1 MFITVNGIRLFY
13 EKEGSGPALILL
25 HGNGEDHTTFDA
37 LAEALKPYFTIYAI
51 DSRNHGQSQ
60 QTDIYDYT
68 VMSED
73 VFAFITAFTLAPVSI
88 VGFSDGGIIALL
100 LALHHPEVVY
110 KMALLGAN
118 LCPNDLLP
126 AVLQDMQR
134 IYEETKSPLFQL
146 MLTQPHISLSE
157 IKAVQTPTLL
167 IAGEHDIIRLSLYEE
182 MKSTMPNASV
192 FIVEGHD
199 HSSYIEHNDILS
211 GTLISFFIN
220 L

>member
-13 EKEGSGPALILL
+13 EKTGSGPALVLL

-37 LAEALKPYFTIYAI
+37 LTKALKPYFTIYAI

-60 QTDIYDYT
+60 QTDVYDYT

-73 VFAFITAFTLAPVSI
+73 IYAFITALALAPVSI
-88 VGFSDGGIIALL
+88 VGFSDGGIVALL
-100 LALHHPEVVY
+100 LAMHHPEAVC

-118 LCPNDLLP
+118 LCPDDLLP

-134 IYEETKSPLFQL
+134 IYEETQSPLFRL
-146 MLTQPHISLSE
+146 MLTQPHIPLAE
-157 IKAVQTPTLL
+157 ITTVQTPTLL
-167 IAGEHDIIRLSLYEE
+167 VAGEHDIIRLSLYEE

-199 HSSYIEHNDILS
+199 HSSYIEHNDL
-211 GTLISFFIN
+211 LANPLLDFFA
-220 L
+220 